1 MQSTRGFY
9 HHGVLA
15 RQLSPRIKGLIR
27 EGAWIALHR
36 SSEWIE
42 EFDRFAVTASPII
55 AHDAELAA
63 ILSRSNHAT
72 MIHFVSSMLRNPSA
86 PVAPNIGPETL
97 SLVRE
102 LNERGFDASLLD
114 MYRTAYNLAWRRWT
128 EIVFDLTSDPDE
140 LRELNDV
147 PQEVVKEFVDATL
160 AAIATQMHLDHTELT
175 RDKRAERREVVE
187 LIIQDAPINTER
199 AQAKLGYR
207 LSRCHTAAIVWCD
220 EGRGDDNQ
228 LDQAVEAFS
237 EAVGCSQPLTVYC
250 ESATRWVWVSDI
262 ATPDIEQIQKAFHD
276 LAAVRIAIG
285 TPAPGIDGFRRS
297 YMQAL
302 SVQRMVT
309 RLHSPQRVAIFG
321 DVQMVALL
329 TENSCGADEFIA
341 HTLGD
346 FESASPVL
354 HATVLTYIKAECNAS
369 RAAKLLY
376 THRNT
381 VLHRLETA
389 QRLLPRPLDNTII
402 QVAVAI
408 EALQWHGKR
417 SDAAVEARAE
427 QQLSQTPR

>member
-1 MQSTRGFY
+1 MQSARRFY
-9 HHGVLA
+9 HHGVLP
-15 RQLSPRIKGLIR
+15 RQLSPRIEGLIR

-42 EFDRFAVTASPII
+42 EFDRFTLTASPII
-55 AHDAELAA
+55 AQDAELAA

-86 PVAPNIGPETL
+86 AVAPNIGPETL
-97 SLVRE
+97 NLVRE
-102 LNERGFDASLLD
+102 LNERGVDAAVLEI
-114 MYRTAYNLAWRRWT
+114 YRTAYNLAWRRWT
-128 EIVFDLTSDPDE
+128 EIVFDLTSDPEE

-147 PQEVVKEFVDATL
+147 PQQVVKEFVDATL
-160 AAIATQMHLDHTELT
+160 AAIATQMHVDHTEMTL
-175 RDKRAERREVVE
+175 DKRAERREVVE
-187 LIIQDAPINTER
+187 LIIQDAPINSER

-207 LSRCHTAAIVWCD
+207 LGRCHTAAIIWCD
-220 EGRGDDNQ
+220 DGCGDDNK
-228 LDQAVEAFS
+228 LERAVDAFS
-237 EAVGCSQPLTVYC
+237 EAVGCAQPLVVYC
-250 ESATRWVWVSDI
+250 EPSTRWVWVNDI
-262 ATPDIEQIQKAFHD
+262 AAPDIEQIEKAFQD
-276 LAAVRIAIG
+276 IPTVRIAIG

-297 YMQAL
+297 YTQAL
-302 SVQRMVT
+302 SAQRMVT
-309 RLHSPQRVAIFG
+309 RLHSPQRAAIFG

-329 TENSCGADEFIA
+329 TENSCGANAFIA

-354 HATVLTYIKAECNAS
+354 HTTVLTYIKAECNAS

-408 EALQWHGKR
+408 EALQWRGKH
-417 SDAAVEARAE
+417 SGDAAEVPAE
-427 QQLSQTPR
+427 QQLSQTQ